1 MTRCATLMPS
11 PMILG
16 WPLMSLTSR
25 TGPRLTPTRI
35 CRRGPVVASWLAT
48 ASRRLI
54 PANRVSSGSPR
65 KLTAAPSPVSRMMRS
80 SVGTPVIASVRTAL
94 KRSLSAICSATE
106 RCEYSTMS
114 RNSTLQINVRLVC
127 SGISVRR
134 VRPSDP
140 RPGPCSPCAHSTAP
154 GRGRQRKVARIS
166 TYCLSVSH
174 LADADMPVTQEQIH
188 GVLKEAVDPN
198 TGKDFLATKSARN
211 IKLDG
216 GTVSLE
222 IELGYP
228 AKTQLDPIR
237 KLVSQRLR
245 AIPGVTGVNVDVTS
259 KIVSHSVQRGVKLVP
274 GVKNIV
280 AVASGKGGVGKSTTA
295 VNLALAL
302 AAEGASV
309 GVLDA
314 DIYGP
319 SQPMMLGI
327 TGRPESK
334 DGKTIE
340 PMVGHGVQAI
350 SIGFLI
356 DIDTPMVWRGPMVTQ
371 ALEQLLKDTRWRD
384 IDYLVVDMPP
394 GTGDI
399 QLTLAQKVPVTGA
412 VIVTTPQDIALIDAR
427 KGLKMFEKVGI
438 PILGVVEN
446 MSTHICSNCGHEEH
460 IFGQGGAE
468 RMCREYGTELLG
480 ALPLD
485 INVREQADSGK
496 PTVVADPDGRAAE
509 TYRRIARRLAVKIA
523 ESAKDMTSKFPNIVV
538 SKNT

>member
-1 MTRCATLMPS
+1 
-11 PMILG
+11 
-16 WPLMSLTSR
+16 MS
-25 TGPRLTPTRI
+25 I
-35 CRRGPVVASWLAT
+35 
-48 ASRRLI
+48 
-54 PANRVSSGSPR
+54 
-65 KLTAAPSPVSRMMRS
+65 
-80 SVGTPVIASVRTAL
+80 
-94 KRSLSAICSATE
+94 
-106 RCEYSTMS
+106 
-114 RNSTLQINVRLVC
+114 
-127 SGISVRR
+127 
-134 VRPSDP
+134 
-140 RPGPCSPCAHSTAP
+140 
-154 GRGRQRKVARIS
+154 
-166 TYCLSVSH
+166 
-174 LADADMPVTQEQIH
+174 TQEQVH
-188 GVLKEAVDPN
+188 AVLKEAVDPN
-198 TGKDFLATKSARN
+198 TGKDFFTTKSARN
-211 IKLDG
+211 IKVEG
-216 GTVSLE
+216 GNVALE

-228 AKTQLDPIR
+228 AKTQLDLIR
-237 KLVSQRLR
+237 KLVAQKLR
-245 AIPGVTGVNVDVTS
+245 AISGVGTVNVEVTS

-295 VNLALAL
+295 VNLALGL

-309 GVLDA
+309 GILDA

-319 SQPMMLGI
+319 SQPTMLGI

-334 DGKTIE
+334 DGKTLE
-340 PMVGHGVQAI
+340 PMVGHGIQAI

-384 IDYLVVDMPP
+384 IDYLIVDMPP

-399 QLTLAQKVPVTGA
+399 QLTLAQKVPVTGV

-480 ALPLD
+480 SLPLD
-485 INVREQADSGK
+485 IRIREQADSGK
-496 PTVVADPDGRAAE
+496 PTVVAEPDSRSAQIYKE
-509 TYRRIARRLAVKIA
+509 IARKVAARISELSKDHSAAFPKIV
-523 ESAKDMTSKFPNIVV
+523 IQ
-538 SKNT
+538 NT

>member
-1 MTRCATLMPS
+1 
-11 PMILG
+11 
-16 WPLMSLTSR
+16 MS
-25 TGPRLTPTRI
+25 I
-35 CRRGPVVASWLAT
+35 
-48 ASRRLI
+48 
-54 PANRVSSGSPR
+54 
-65 KLTAAPSPVSRMMRS
+65 
-80 SVGTPVIASVRTAL
+80 
-94 KRSLSAICSATE
+94 
-106 RCEYSTMS
+106 
-114 RNSTLQINVRLVC
+114 
-127 SGISVRR
+127 
-134 VRPSDP
+134 
-140 RPGPCSPCAHSTAP
+140 
-154 GRGRQRKVARIS
+154 
-166 TYCLSVSH
+166 
-174 LADADMPVTQEQIH
+174 TQEQIH
-188 GVLKEAVDPN
+188 SALKEVIDPN

-211 IKLDG
+211 IRVEG
-216 GTVSLE
+216 ANVSLE

-228 AKTQLDPIR
+228 AKTQLEPIR
-237 KLVSQRLR
+237 KLVAQRLR
-245 AIPGVTGVNVDVTS
+245 AIAGIGPVSVEVTS

-295 VNLALAL
+295 VNLALGL

-334 DGKTIE
+334 DGKTLE
-340 PMVGHGVQAI
+340 PMMGHGIQAI

-356 DIDTPMVWRGPMVTQ
+356 DMDTPMVWRGPMVTQ

-427 KGLKMFEKVGI
+427 KGFKMFEKVGI

-468 RMCREYGTELLG
+468 RMCKEYGTELLG

-485 INVREQADSGK
+485 IAIREQADSGK
-496 PTVVADPDGRAAE
+496 PTVVADPDGPAAE
-509 TYRRIARRLAVKIA
+509 TYRKIARRLAVKIA

-538 SKNT
+538 SKET